1 MSGPEVLARRPL
13 GVPTLEDLG
22 ELAGRAVLVRG
33 DLDIR
38 HYDTASPAHRR
49 RLDVLVPTVR
59 WLLER
64 GARVAVCGHHG
75 DAGEQP
81 DASSF
86 PRLREAL
93 EAACPGAT
101 VLPHLRAE
109 AEQAGDQQLVADL
122 VKGQDVF
129 VNEAFQWCWLPLASL
144 VGPPATLP
152 AAAGLR
158 LANDL
163 ELLAPLLSAPP
174 RPFVVVFG
182 SDQSLA
188 RLPGLRGL
196 VLRADD
202 ILVGGAMALPFL
214 QAIGARPTGG
224 AQSDLLRECRA
235 CFGLAREIQHD
246 IRLPSDLIWEQPDGS
261 TLLTPSGAPVEGV
274 VSDIGPTTRL
284 RFAEILRGA
293 GSILWTGALGRAED
307 ARFAAGTRSVAA
319 SLPAGAHVVLGG
331 DALFAALEGT
341 GVLEGG
347 AGMLSA
353 TESAVALLKDGDLP
367 ALAALRG
374 DGRRPA

>member
-1 MSGPEVLARRPL
+1 
-13 GVPTLEDLG
+13 
-22 ELAGRAVLVRG
+22 
-33 DLDIR
+33 
-38 HYDTASPAHRR
+38 
-49 RLDVLVPTVR
+49 
-59 WLLER
+59 
-64 GARVAVCGHHG
+64 
-75 DAGEQP
+75 
-81 DASSF
+81 
-86 PRLREAL
+86 
-93 EAACPGAT
+93 
-101 VLPHLRAE
+101 
-109 AEQAGDQQLVADL
+109 
-122 VKGQDVF
+122 
-129 VNEAFQWCWLPLASL
+129 
-144 VGPPATLP
+144 
-152 AAAGLR
+152 
-158 LANDL
+158 
-163 ELLAPLLSAPP
+163 
-174 RPFVVVFG
+174 
-182 SDQSLA
+182 
-188 RLPGLRGL
+188 
-196 VLRADD
+196 
-202 ILVGGAMALPFL
+202 
-214 QAIGARPTGG
+214 
-224 AQSDLLRECRA
+224 
-235 CFGLAREIQHD
+235 LAREIQHD